1 MAIEVRPCAPE
12 ELVAAVTPIWHYFGR
27 EPSHESVPW
36 LQRLLPSERMH
47 AAHDSRAGIVG
58 GAGVLPFTMTVPGA
72 RVATAGV
79 TVVGVLPTHRRRGI
93 LMAMMRKQLDDV
105 HERGEPLAALWA
117 SEGSIYGRFG
127 YGLASLSGSV
137 DVRREHGRFAAESA
151 GDARMID
158 TAEALEALPPLYDS
172 IAAATP
178 GMVSRSPDW
187 WELRTLDDSEWRRGG
202 AGGLTRVLLELDGE
216 PAAYA
221 LYRLKMA
228 WEHGSSTGS
237 VNVVEAVGKTPAA
250 TRAIWRF
257 LLDIDWMQSVNA
269 SLLPVDHPLLLF
281 VPEPRRL
288 RFRVQDALWARLVD
302 VGAALSARTYAGEG
316 SVVLAVTDAF
326 CPWNDGVWRV
336 EAREAE
342 RSFDEP
348 ELALDVAALGSVYL
362 GGFGFKQLARAGRVE
377 ERAPGALE
385 RADALFASEPAP
397 WCPEIF

>member
-1 MAIEVRPCAPE
+1 
-12 ELVAAVTPIWHYFGR
+12 
-27 EPSHESVPW
+27 
-36 LQRLLPSERMH
+36 
-47 AAHDSRAGIVG
+47 
-58 GAGVLPFTMTVPGA
+58 
-72 RVATAGV
+72 
-79 TVVGVLPTHRRRGI
+79 
-93 LMAMMRKQLDDV
+93 
-105 HERGEPLAALWA
+105 
-117 SEGSIYGRFG
+117 
-127 YGLASLSGSV
+127 
-137 DVRREHGRFAAESA
+137 
-151 GDARMID
+151 MID
-158 TAEALEALPPLYDS
+158 PAEALEALPPLYERV
-172 IAAATP
+172 AATAP
-178 GMVSRSPDW
+178 GMVSRSTDW
-187 WELRTLDDSEWRRGG
+187 WELRTLDDSEWRRRG
-202 AGGLTRVLLELDGE
+202 AGELTRILLSLDGE

-221 LYRLKMA
+221 LYRLKPA

-362 GGFGFKQLARAGRVE
+362 GGFGFTQLARAGRVE
-377 ERAPGALE
+377 ERAPGALQ

>member
-1 MAIEVRPCAPE
+1 MTVEVRPCAPE
-12 ELVAAVTPIWHYFGR
+12 ELVPAVAPLWHYFGR
-27 EPSHESVPW
+27 ESSHESIPW
-36 LQRLLPSERMH
+36 LQRLLPAERMH

-158 TAEALEALPPLYDS
+158 TAEALEVLPPLYDS

-250 TRAIWRF
+250 TRSIWRF

-336 EAREAE
+336 EGGEAR

-362 GGFGFKQLARAGRVE
+362 GGFGFTQLARAGRVE
-377 ERAPGALE
+377 ERAPGALQ

>member
-1 MAIEVRPCAPE
+1 S
-12 ELVAAVTPIWHYFGR
+12 
-27 EPSHESVPW
+27 SHESIPW
-36 LQRLLPSERMH
+36 LQRLLPAERMH

-93 LMAMMRKQLDDV
+93 LTAMMRKQLDDV
-105 HERGEPLAALWA
+105 HERGEPLAALLA

-158 TAEALEALPPLYDS
+158 TAEALEVLPPLYDS

-362 GGFGFKQLARAGRVE
+362 GGFGFTQLARAGRVE